1 MMIVAIVQQLC
12 CRLHSQMTTDSWPC
26 HLLCCGL
33 TPSVCSTAE
42 TLFWASVFPPGHH
55 GTWRSRCISF
65 AKAVQSF
72 TMSGSTVICLNQ
84 CSSRRGLVG
93 DPFTCFRGILPH
105 HMGRIGMK
113 SGQSFLLLMLLIKAP
128 TFSSGLIVKPAFEAG
143 GVGVVRTGLWVH
155 VNMWEH

>member
-1 MMIVAIVQQLC
+1 MGHGGQGAFPL
-12 CRLHSQMTTDSWPC
+12 LKLFNLSPC
-26 HLLCCGL
+26 LE
-33 TPSVCSTAE
+33 A
-42 TLFWASVFPPGHH
+42 
-55 GTWRSRCISF
+55 
-65 AKAVQSF
+65 QSYF
-72 TMSGSTVICLNQ
+72 LNQ

-143 GVGVVRTGLWVH
+143 GGGWGGGSSYRTLSPCEHVRALAPAAAAL
-155 VNMWEH
+155 